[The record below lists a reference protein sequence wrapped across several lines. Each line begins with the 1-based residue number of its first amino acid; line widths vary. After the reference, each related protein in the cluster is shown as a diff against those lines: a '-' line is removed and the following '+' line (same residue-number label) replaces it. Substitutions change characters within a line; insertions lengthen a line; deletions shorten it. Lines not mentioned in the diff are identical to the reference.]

1 MLDQFAQ
8 LGSVLAVLTCI
19 AMLVRYERRLSRW
32 LVKGSGKRQ
41 KPLIVQVVR

>member
-1 MLDQFAQ
+1 MLDQFAA
-8 LGSVLAVLTCI
+8 LGMVFAVLTFI

-32 LVKGSGKRQ
+32 LVKGSRKRR